1 MVVTGA
7 MPRGDLRAVT
17 SDAAEFRTWYDAAM
31 PRVYAYLYSRTGGD
45 VELAE
50 ELTQQTFVAAIR
62 RPDGYEG
69 RADVVTWLIGI
80 ARHKLV
86 DYVRATQRDRRHQR
100 VVRQLPGED
109 PGDAPW
115 TAATMRHDIAR
126 ALDTLP
132 ADQRIALVLHLVDG
146 LPVRAVAQEMDRSE
160 DATES
165 LIRRA
170 RASFR
175 RAYGAATDV

>member
-7 MPRGDLRAVT
+7 MPRADLRAVT
-17 SDAAEFRTWYDAAM
+17 ADAAEFRAWYDAAM

-45 VELAE
+45 VALAE
-50 ELTQQTFVAAIR
+50 ELTQQTFVAALR
-62 RPDGYEG
+62 RPEGYEG
-69 RADVVTWLIGI
+69 RADAVTWLIGI

-86 DYVRATQRDRRHQR
+86 DYVRDAERQRRNVRIVRERHGDDR
-100 VVRQLPGED
+100 E
-109 PGDAPW
+109 DAPW
-115 TAATMRHDIAR
+115 DAATMRHDIAS

-132 ADQRIALVLHLVDG
+132 PDQRLALVLHLVDG
-146 LPVRAVAQEMDRSE
+146 LPVRAVAAELGRSE

-170 RASFR
+170 RGSFR
-175 RAYGAATDV
+175 RAYGGATDV